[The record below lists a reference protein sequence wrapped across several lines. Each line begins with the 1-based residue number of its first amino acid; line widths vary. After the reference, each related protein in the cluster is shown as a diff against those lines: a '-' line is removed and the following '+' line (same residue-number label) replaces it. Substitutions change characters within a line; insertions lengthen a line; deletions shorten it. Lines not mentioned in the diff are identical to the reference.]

1 MSTAY
6 DRVTFRGVTINKRTR
21 DMLLW
26 AEQDC
31 GIRLTLAQGSYNRG
45 GVAASA
51 GTHDGGGVVD
61 IAGWGVSKKDR
72 RKILRSL
79 KRAGFAAWFR
89 SRSQG
94 FDPHFHACAFGD
106 KDMAGGARAQLAS
119 FDRGRDGLAYDRPDP
134 NPWRPRRKRRW
145 NYRLGKPVRR
155 IR

>member
-6 DRVTFRGVTINKRTR
+6 DRVKFRGVTLNKRTR

-31 GIRLTLAQGSYNRG
+31 GIRFTLAQGSYNR

-61 IAGWGVSKKDR
+61 IAGWGIGKKQR
-72 RKILRSL
+72 RAILRSL

-89 SRSQG
+89 SNRQG
-94 FDPHFHACAFGD
+94 FDPHIHACAFGD
-106 KDMAGGARAQLAS
+106 KEMAAGASAQLAS
-119 FDRGRDGLAYDRPDP
+119 YDRGRDGLAYDRPDP
-134 NPWRPRRKRRW
+134 NPWRTRHKRRW
-145 NYRLGKPVRR
+145 NYKTKKPVRR